1 MSGQGHERRFLP
13 GSPLRQ
19 RSYRAGGD
27 LSIRDRLACPFCG
40 LRDSWNSSAG
50 AAKHKVIAATKS
62 GWQNFVSRPSSSS
75 KSTQAELVSAW
86 IRGLGAAMIWPL
98 RDVRGSIIARRG
110 LAGHVAV
117 APGLRC
123 KCPDAR
129 SRDAAT
135 PVDVT
140 RVRRDA
146 GISVCRRVVARR
158 CMVFGMVFAS
168 HSGSCEHRCS
178 DQPSRQKF
186 KPGHSISPCEM
197 RSQRVTP

>member
-1 MSGQGHERRFLP
+1 MSGRGHEHRFLP
-13 GSPLRQ
+13 GSPPGTDRIAPAGTF
-19 RSYRAGGD
+19 RSATG
-27 LSIRDRLACPFCG
+27 LTCPSCG
-40 LRDSWNSSAG
+40 FRDSWNSSAG

-62 GWQNFVSRPSSSS
+62 GWQNFVSSPSSSS
-75 KSTQAELVSAW
+75 KSPRPNGYRPGFVVWE
-86 IRGLGAAMIWPL
+86 RRMIWPL
-98 RDVRGSIIARRG
+98 RDVSGSIARG
-110 LAGHVAV
+110 LARHVAIV
-117 APGLRC
+117 PGLGC

-146 GISVCRRVVARR
+146 GISVCRRVMARR